1 MAAGVLPRYGDGK
14 SDPALTDDELSVEAE
29 RFDPS
34 VRDGLAAFFRKALDR
49 DPARRFDNAE
59 EMLRAWRELFLL
71 AERETVT
78 TPGGGE
84 VALRIELDQA
94 DPETLVAI
102 LGLSTRATN
111 ALDRVGVTTVRQ
123 LLDLPVGDV
132 RFMRGVGKKTRD
144 EIIAA
149 LDHLRKRFPK
159 PPEGRRPEDRP
170 AHEPEDPATLDLD
183 ALRRKLLGA
192 APGSKAD
199 KAVEDPR
206 AVPGPLRRGDWPSQ
220 SEVSARLEVTR
231 QRIGQVVGADR
242 ERWAR
247 EPAVTALRAELL
259 RTVQAAGGVMALP
272 ELADALAAARGT
284 AVEAPRRPPAP
295 GLGPGAAGVRDRA
308 GDGQPPPAPA
318 AGRPGRAAGLHA
330 RAGRVRRAAG
340 PGGRRDRGREPAAA
354 PLAGLPAALRGRASP
369 SSRPSARRRTTSGS
383 SAWPPPPATAPPS
396 RPGRNS
402 TPGTWTP
409 AAPCTSAWGP

>member
-1 MAAGVLPRYGDGK
+1 MAAGVLPRWGDGK
-14 SDPALTDDELSVEAE
+14 SDPALTDDALSVEAE

-59 EMLRAWRELFLL
+59 EMLRAWREVFHQ
-71 AERETVT
+71 AERRTVT

-84 VALRIELDQA
+84 VALRVELDQA

-159 PPEGRRPEDRP
+159 PPDGGRPEGRPTP
-170 AHEPEDPATLDLD
+170 EPEDPATLDLD

-206 AVPGPLRRGDWPSQ
+206 AVPGPLRRGGL
-220 SEVSARLEVTR
+220 A
-231 QRIGQVVGADR
+231 
-242 ERWAR
+242 
-247 EPAVTALRAELL
+247 EP
-259 RTVQAAGGVMALP
+259 G
-272 ELADALAAARGT
+272 RG
-284 AVEAPRRPPAP
+284 
-295 GLGPGAAGVRDRA
+295 LGAAGRD
-308 GDGQPPPAPA
+308 A
-318 AGRPGRAAGLHA
+318 AADR
-330 RAGRVRRAAG
+330 
-340 PGGRRDRGREPAAA
+340 PGGRRPTASA
-354 PLAGLPAALRGRASP
+354 GRASRRSRRCGP
-369 SSRPSARRRTTSGS
+369 SCSA
-383 SAWPPPPATAPPS
+383 PS
-396 RPGRNS
+396 RPRG
-402 TPGTWTP
+402 
-409 AAPCTSAWGP
+409 A